1 MAFSSDGR
9 RLASSG
15 ADRTVRIWD
24 VASRR
29 ALRVIKTGDATV
41 KDAKFSPDGSSVLGA
56 CSDRTVRIWNA
67 ATGVLTATLVG
78 HPQSV
83 ERIVLTPDGR
93 TVAGVGGAKADGT
106 VTLWKV

>member
-1 MAFSSDGR
+1 M
-9 RLASSG
+9 
-15 ADRTVRIWD
+15 
-24 VASRR
+24 
-29 ALRVIKTGDATV
+29 
-41 KDAKFSPDGSSVLGA
+41 
-56 CSDRTVRIWNA
+56 
-67 ATGVLTATLVG
+67 LTATLVG